1 MKGYFR
7 PFIIIDGNESEL
19 EYIIEKGSVME
30 DKAII
35 DLYWKR
41 SEHAISETS
50 QKYGGYCFCIA
61 NNILSNKE
69 DSEESVNDTWLAAWN
84 TIPPKRPDILAV
96 FLGKI
101 TRYISLDR
109 WRKKTAA
116 KRGGGEVPLVLDEL
130 EECVAGRETVELQ
143 YLNQE
148 LSEVLNYFLRE
159 LPEMERKIFMC
170 RYWYMDSIAD
180 ISIRFGFS
188 ESKVTSMLYRIRGK
202 LKEAL
207 EKEGFA

>member
-1 MKGYFR
+1 
-7 PFIIIDGNESEL
+7 
-19 EYIIEKGSVME
+19 ME
-30 DKAII
+30 DKTII

-41 SEHAISETS
+41 SEDAIAETS
-50 QKYGGYCFCIA
+50 RKYGGYCFCIA
-61 NNILSNKE
+61 NNILSNQE
-69 DSEESVNDTWLAAWN
+69 DAEESVNDTWLAAWN
-84 TIPPKRPDILAV
+84 TIPPKKPDILAV

-109 WRKKTAA
+109 WRKRTAA

-143 YLNQE
+143 YLKKELAELINQ
-148 LSEVLNYFLRE
+148 FLGT
-159 LPEMERKIFMC
+159 LPETERKVFVC
-170 RYWYMDSIAD
+170 RYWYMDSIED
-180 ISIRFGFS
+180 ISKQFEFS

-202 LKEAL
+202 LKSEL

>member
-1 MKGYFR
+1 
-7 PFIIIDGNESEL
+7 
-19 EYIIEKGSVME
+19 ME
-30 DKAII
+30 DKEII

-41 SEHAISETS
+41 SEHAITETD
-50 QKYGGYCFCIA
+50 QKYGVYCFCIA

-84 TIPPKRPDILAV
+84 TMPPKKPDILAV

-109 WRKKTAA
+109 WRKRMAS

-130 EECVAGRETVELQ
+130 EECVAGRESVELQ
-143 YLNQE
+143 YLKKELAEVINGFLNT
-148 LSEVLNYFLRE
+148 LSEI
-159 LPEMERKIFMC
+159 ERKVFIC
-170 RYWYMDSIAD
+170 RYWYMDSIEN
-180 ISIRFGFS
+180 ISKRFEFS

-202 LKEAL
+202 LKNVL
-207 EKEGFA
+207 EKEGFV